1 MEPATSGASL
11 LMFATLIKD
20 LRTQLAG
27 ASKSLAYV
35 CSPILLVLLVI
46 SLQNRVPSHDLTRD
60 PLAIAD
66 LPFYFGVVSN
76 LGAIAWSAAAAICLF
91 AFFSTDNTIVDR
103 RLRSYLLFSGL
114 LTSMLLFDDLFL
126 LHEQFFPEYL
136 SVPKRM
142 VIAAYGVLTMLHF
155 AAFRRIV
162 KQTEYF
168 ILAIALAFFGVSLF
182 VDLVPS
188 QSLPFF
194 WRLMNYVVE
203 DGAKLLGIAVW
214 LVYFSR
220 VSAAALIAG
229 KPSGP

>member
-1 MEPATSGASL
+1 
-11 LMFATLIKD
+11 MFANLIKD
-20 LRTQLAG
+20 LRSQLAG
-27 ASKSLAYV
+27 ASKSLV
-35 CSPILLVLLVI
+35 WVSSPILLVLLVI

-60 PLAIAD
+60 PLAIAE
-66 LPFYFGVVSN
+66 LPFYYGVVSN

-91 AFFSTDNTIVDR
+91 AFFSTDNTLVAR

-142 VIAAYGVLTMLHF
+142 VIAIYGVLTILHF
-155 AAFRRIV
+155 VAFRRIV

-168 ILAIALAFFGVSLF
+168 ILAIAFACFGVSLF
-182 VDLVPS
+182 VDLVSS

-229 KPSGP
+229 KSSGP